1 MNEVI
6 YYEHIPML
14 PVSQNALTSGTN
26 RNKVYTYTAPMT
38 AGDYYRRLRM
48 RLEVTFNK
56 AMEAVKKRQGPF
68 TFVLMLPHTIAG
80 KSRYDLDNF
89 SYPVFTSS
97 GKSGLMRLIKNWIIS
112 RSRDVK
118 DGFEIY
124 VYEEN
129 DS

>member
-1 MNEVI
+1 MAKIIFSAYVG
-6 YYEHIPML
+6 ML

-26 RNKVYTYTAPMT
+26 RNKVYKYTAPMT

-48 RLEVTFNK
+48 RLEVTFSK

-89 SYPVFTSS
+89 AYPIFTSS
-97 GKSGLMRLIKNWIIS
+97 KRSGLMRLMNTWHIS
-112 RSRDVK
+112 KSHDVHG
-118 DGFEIY
+118 GFEVSIY
-124 VYEEN
+124 EGC
-129 DS
+129 